1 MEILKN
7 HPELEKFAKFTVDE
21 DGVISYQFI
30 QDCWIKFD
38 VPFKDYFFLK
48 NHPDDAYA
56 EVIDSFY
63 EELYAH
69 VVQSI
74 PEGYRMTCA
83 DDRYFVEK
91 IPEPPAV
98 TIEEAKAAK
107 LAAINAQCDVIL
119 DTAVSSYPQS
129 EVLTFDQQVSEVE
142 KYQTSGNPASAPLL
156 SALADAR
163 GISLDELCLRVM
175 TKRAQFSVLSGII
188 IGQRQRLEDIL
199 DTLTTVAEVQALD
212 VQIRMPTDP
221 PDPEGNPTDPEA
233 A

>member
-1 MEILKN
+1 MMIGKN
-7 HPELEKFAKFTVDE
+7 FEKVRLNPE
-21 DGVISYQFI
+21 
-30 QDCWIKFD
+30 
-38 VPFKDYFFLK
+38 
-48 NHPDDAYA
+48 AYA
-56 EVIDSFY
+56 EAARWCNETQQGKIEDKGDYY
-63 EELYAH
+63 E
-69 VVQSI
+69 VVAIVI
-74 PEGYRMTCA
+74 PE
-83 DDRYFVEK
+83 
-91 IPEPPAV
+91 V
-98 TIEEAKAAK
+98 TLAEAKAAK
-107 LAAINAQCDVIL
+107 LAEINAQCDVIL

-129 EVLTFDQQVSEVE
+129 EIMTFDQQVSEVE
-142 KYQTSGNPASAPLL
+142 KYQSSGNPASAPLL